1 MKKEGASADEFA
13 MMQSAFGDQI
23 KAAVEAKKKED
34 AKDSAAK
41 AKAPAG
47 PTPAQIKKEEDEKKA
62 KILKEK

>member
-47 PTPAQIKKEEDEKKA
+47 PTPA
-62 KILKEK
+62 